1 VKRPAFQF
9 YPGDWRN
16 NAKLRRCSHAAR
28 GAWIDV
34 LCLFHDAD
42 EYGVLRWP
50 LADIAN
56 AAAVPMKLLRELV
69 DKGVLKGA
77 DRNGE
82 PYVWAPTHAGRKGT
96 AVVLVP
102 ASVGPCWYCSRFVRD
117 EYVRERRGANTRFAP
132 NEAPN
137 HEPKGTPK
145 QGIGERQGYGASTA
159 SSSSSL
165 HGSSVATPPPAAG
178 PADRVGQFECHDHPE
193 ATPNPVAPF
202 AIALNRLG
210 FRCTSMTPDL
220 VAYQREGGTVEH
232 LTECAGLP
240 DCTGKPAAYAIRI
253 ARRELTERA
262 PTITGATHEPA
273 RARSSGRLSAVEQ
286 VEHAIA
292 QRQQREAA
300 AGRTFDA

>member
-56 AAAVPMKLLRELV
+56 AAAVPIKLLRELI

-82 PYVWAPTHAGRKGT
+82 PYVWAPTHAGKKGT
-96 AVVLVP
+96 PVVLVE
-102 ASVGPCWYCSRFVRD
+102 ASAGPCWYCSRFVRD
-117 EYVRERRGANTRFAP
+117 EYVRERRGANTRFTP

-137 HEPKGTPK
+137 HAPNATPK
-145 QGIGERQGYGASTA
+145 AAIGERQGYGASA
-159 SSSSSL
+159 SSSSSIKPDTS
-165 HGSSVATPPPAAG
+165 GDTPPAAAV
-178 PADRVGQFECHDHPE
+178 ADRIGQFEGHDDPQPG
-193 ATPNPVAPF
+193 TNPVAPF
-202 AIALNRLG
+202 AVAMNRLG
-210 FRCTSMTPDL
+210 FRCTSLTPDL
-220 VAYQREGGTVEH
+220 VAYQRDGGTVDH
-232 LTECAGLP
+232 LTECARLP

-253 ARRELTERA
+253 ARRELAERA
-262 PTITGATHEPA
+262 PAINGASHEPS
-273 RARSSGRLSAVEQ
+273 RQRGTGRLSAVER

-292 QRQQREAA
+292 ERKQREAA
-300 AGRTFDA
+300 AGRVFDA